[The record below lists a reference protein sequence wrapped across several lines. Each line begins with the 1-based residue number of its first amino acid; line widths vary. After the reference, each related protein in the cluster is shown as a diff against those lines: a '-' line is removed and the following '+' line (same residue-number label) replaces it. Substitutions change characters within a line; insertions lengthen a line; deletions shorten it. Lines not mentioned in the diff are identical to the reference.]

1 MKENVKNVSEKQ
13 ENMKLN
19 SVNSKK
25 ITSLWIIY
33 EFEIFEKFDNLSE
46 DELNTKNNKDVY
58 AKNDVLT
65 SVIKHCRAEKK
76 EVKEK

>member
-19 SVNSKK
+19 SVYSKK

-46 DELNTKNNKDVY
+46 DELNTKNNKEVY

-65 SVIKHCRAEKK
+65 SVIKRCRAEKK